1 MKIKGDYMTV
11 KVFISSNQN
20 EFFEER
26 KLIKKELES
35 DSMFKNYVD
44 VFVFEENE
52 ARSLS
57 PQENFIEGL
66 YNSDVYIGLIG
77 LSYGDIKDNGLSSTE
92 YEYEIFS
99 RLKNKQ
105 NIYFFIKDSNERD
118 DRALDFIERIKSDTS
133 FKIFHNTVELIEEI
147 KRSLKAHINQSLSNQ
162 EFDFQLLAESSCDD
176 VSKEALDLL
185 FDSIDYQPIL
195 DLLGNRDMESILE
208 ILSLGKKDLSGTFR
222 LNNAGALFLA
232 ENIEKFNIEHE
243 VKMVRFKGNTK
254 LEMIDKCYTTSPF
267 FILLKEFEHFY
278 WKNIKVG
285 SVINGLRRVN
295 IPEYPFNAIREAM
308 INALAH
314 RDYSFKGSFIQ
325 FYIYDDRIEI
335 ISPGNLLYPLKVS
348 NLKNIEVP
356 VHRNKNICNLF
367 SKTIFMEHV
376 GSGIQRMCD
385 EMRKSGLREPE
396 FINGEGFFKVI
407 FWGPNGALIYPEE
420 AMDNNVLDLT
430 KVGLNDRQIR
440 ALSRIVNEKVKYSYE
455 RYSNEFDVS
464 KSTSKRDLNDLAKKG
479 LVIENKSNRRN
490 YYFVE

>member
-1 MKIKGDYMTV
+1 MRILEGLLMKIKGDYMTV

-176 VSKEALDLL
+176 VSKEDLDLL

-254 LEMIDKCYTTSPF
+254 LET
-267 FILLKEFEHFY
+267 
-278 WKNIKVG
+278 
-285 SVINGLRRVN
+285 LRSD
-295 IPEYPFNAIREAM
+295 
-308 INALAH
+308 LSLT
-314 RDYSFKGSFIQ
+314 D
-325 FYIYDDRIEI
+325 
-335 ISPGNLLYPLKVS
+335 
-348 NLKNIEVP
+348 
-356 VHRNKNICNLF
+356 
-367 SKTIFMEHV
+367 
-376 GSGIQRMCD
+376 CD
-385 EMRKSGLREPE
+385 
-396 FINGEGFFKVI
+396 V
-407 FWGPNGALIYPEE
+407 
-420 AMDNNVLDLT
+420 
-430 KVGLNDRQIR
+430 
-440 ALSRIVNEKVKYSYE
+440 
-455 RYSNEFDVS
+455 
-464 KSTSKRDLNDLAKKG
+464 
-479 LVIENKSNRRN
+479 
-490 YYFVE
+490 